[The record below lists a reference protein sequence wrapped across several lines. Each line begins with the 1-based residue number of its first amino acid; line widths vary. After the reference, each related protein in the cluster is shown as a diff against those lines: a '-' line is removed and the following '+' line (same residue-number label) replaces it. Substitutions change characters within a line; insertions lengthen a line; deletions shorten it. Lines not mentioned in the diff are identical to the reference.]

1 MMFKKLV
8 QKLKIEKEKSSSA
21 AINPIDVDFDG
32 RKHDFLSK
40 MTKNA
45 LNLYEK
51 QCDIKNFTKLALS
64 NPENTSHNDIVNE
77 PDINYYG
84 YYDNGQRYLIKRPVC
99 RRNADIWLQLELP
112 DKTTGWVK
120 VTDAHA
126 GANAQPD
133 WWKCYT
139 GFALDCFTGFSPDT
153 HKLLTN

>member
-8 QKLKIEKEKSSSA
+8 QKLKIEREKSSSA

-77 PDINYYG
+77 LFSKGIIDP
-84 YYDNGQRYLIKRPVC
+84 
-99 RRNADIWLQLELP
+99 ADDEKLLELS
-112 DKTTGWVK
+112 DNRRFLKDLGLI
-120 VTDAHA
+120 D
-126 GANAQPD
+126 
-133 WWKCYT
+133 
-139 GFALDCFTGFSPDT
+139 
-153 HKLLTN
+153 